1 MKLIVLYYTYCSC
14 VSVYAFFS
22 ARCQLIFVF
31 LSCFNETFMW
41 LFYLTA
47 RAHHTLLV
55 CISIKKY
62 SMNFSMMFCSAFLF
76 LFQVFDTCHKST
88 SFQCPFLK
96 NKPTNE
102 TREMWNSYYLCYVW
116 CEWYV
121 FRFQLRFNWNKINKM
136 AKLKPFW
143 GLNSWYLLFGTD
155 YFEFLASISGVGSN
169 NRRINWFH
177 SLKNFNPQNSI
188 LSFAF

>member
-62 SMNFSMMFCSAFLF
+62 SMNFSMMFCSAFF
-76 LFQVFDTCHKST
+76 F
-88 SFQCPFLK
+88 SF
-96 NKPTNE
+96 
-102 TREMWNSYYLCYVW
+102 SSV
-116 CEWYV
+116 WYV
-121 FRFQLRFNWNKINKM
+121 PQKYFISMSFFKEQTNKWNKGNVKQLLFMLCMMRMIRISFSIAFQLEQNKENGK
-136 AKLKPFW
+136 A
-143 GLNSWYLLFGTD
+143 
-155 YFEFLASISGVGSN
+155 
-169 NRRINWFH
+169 
-177 SLKNFNPQNSI
+177 
-188 LSFAF
+188 